1 MIVTENVYE
10 QLETLLKEE
19 TNLIEV
25 ITHNGESKFFV
36 YSSFEAAYQGSST
49 SVTYNSF
56 KGIQITQFLGVNR
69 SVLNRLPYIQS
80 FREFVEKRDFINVKF
95 SENMAYFMYSY

>member
-10 QLETLLKEE
+10 QLESLLKEE
-19 TNLIEV
+19 QQLIEI

-49 SVTYNSF
+49 SVSYNSF
-56 KGIQITQFLGVNR
+56 KGIQITQFLSVNR
-69 SVLNRLPYIQS
+69 SVLNKTPYIQS
-80 FREFVEKRDFINVKF
+80 FRKFLEEREFINVKF
-95 SENMAYFMYSY
+95 SENMAYFLYSY